1 MSKRI
6 QQRATINGKTKWLS
20 GTTQQEIFDAY
31 LRFAIDVGAVLPAG
45 GTAQKKESPV
55 IFETR
60 AWKWFQLY
68 KVGKVRLTT
77 LANYE
82 TYLKKHLLPH
92 FGERDIR
99 SITID
104 DVQEFLNLKSDYAKK
119 TVEELWITLGM
130 ILEAAREDGL
140 IPLNPAK
147 SKRLK
152 NPSRKKSTR
161 EALTSKEAAD
171 IEAHLH
177 DIPKLLDRRYVAM
190 LLKFPA
196 RCEDIRG
203 LKIKD
208 IDFEQQTVRI
218 VRSVTYAKAV
228 TVVDLP
234 KTEAGKRTMLILP
247 GLLEVLQLSQEE
259 LNDPEA
265 YILHMQDDL
274 HKPLTFQANRRLWER
289 VKKSINVYGKTPH
302 CFRHT
307 FATIAHR
314 KGVDDKTLQ
323 SMGGW
328 ADLSTMKNI
337 YIHTQQEDLEQARQL
352 LTAEPR

>member
-6 QQRATINGKTKWLS
+6 QQRATINGITKWLS

-31 LRFAIDVGAVLPAG
+31 LRFAIDMGAVLPAG
-45 GTAQKKESPV
+45 EAAQKKNSPV

-119 TVEELWITLGM
+119 TVEELWITLSM

-152 NPSRKKSTR
+152 NPSRK
-161 EALTSKEAAD
+161 
-171 IEAHLH
+171 
-177 DIPKLLDRRYVAM
+177 
-190 LLKFPA
+190 
-196 RCEDIRG
+196 
-203 LKIKD
+203 
-208 IDFEQQTVRI
+208 
-218 VRSVTYAKAV
+218 
-228 TVVDLP
+228 
-234 KTEAGKRTMLILP
+234 
-247 GLLEVLQLSQEE
+247 
-259 LNDPEA
+259 N
-265 YILHMQDDL
+265 
-274 HKPLTFQANRRLWER
+274 
-289 VKKSINVYGKTPH
+289 
-302 CFRHT
+302 
-307 FATIAHR
+307 
-314 KGVDDKTLQ
+314 
-323 SMGGW
+323 
-328 ADLSTMKNI
+328 
-337 YIHTQQEDLEQARQL
+337 LEQGI
-352 LTAEPR
+352 